1 MKILLIDESN
11 LRLNHL
17 REALQELPAIGF
29 MEVPVAVYMMPP
41 SGLDAVFMTLPAAE
55 KWGPD
60 FRSRKAQILRTS
72 QGDQENGFPPLVV
85 TGVNL
90 TPNDPRDPF
99 SQVRILLESAL
110 AEVREYNKRVD
121 GRIENLGFWV
131 VDLTRG
137 ITTDQLIELMREPLL
152 SRSVEDVHV

>member
-55 KWGPD
+55 KWGRLQIEEGAD
-60 FRSRKAQILRTS
+60 SENFSGRSREWFS
-72 QGDQENGFPPLVV
+72 S
-85 TGVNL
+85 TGCHGSE
-90 TPNDPRDPF
+90 PD
-99 SQVRILLESAL
+99 
-110 AEVREYNKRVD
+110 AE
-121 GRIENLGFWV
+121 
-131 VDLTRG
+131 
-137 ITTDQLIELMREPLL
+137 
-152 SRSVEDVHV
+152 